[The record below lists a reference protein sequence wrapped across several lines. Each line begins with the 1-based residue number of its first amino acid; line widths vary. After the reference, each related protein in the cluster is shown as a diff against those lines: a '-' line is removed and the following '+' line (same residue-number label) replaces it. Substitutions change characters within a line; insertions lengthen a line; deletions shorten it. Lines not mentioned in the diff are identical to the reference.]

1 MTIANWNDV
10 QVRQQ
15 LISGARWSGATITYS
30 FPSAPGGLTA
40 TNEVAGFQPVNS
52 SLRPLF
58 VLAVQAW
65 DLIPQSLQQV
75 TAQCV
80 EHRVF
85 VRRR

>member
-58 VLAVQAW
+58 ALAVLAW
-65 DLIPQSLQQV
+65 DDLIPQALQQI
-75 TAQCV
+75 ANN
-80 EHRVF
+80 ESNIEF
-85 VRRR
+85 SF